1 MFGASGVQPISVHGT
16 RPTGSRASSYDPDE
30 PASHPHF
37 IQVASIRPPQRVLNS
52 TPSRTLP
59 FNSTLYSLPPITAPQ
74 SFPRTSTSSSSITPS
89 TTPRL
94 SMNPFTATRSMRFV
108 VALYSVRRT
117 VSPGVPDPEE
127 TVEKERRTRG
137 DSSSSTRRDF
147 RAADARRAVGRGTEI
162 VLRWG

>member
-1 MFGASGVQPISVHGT
+1 
-16 RPTGSRASSYDPDE
+16 
-30 PASHPHF
+30 
-37 IQVASIRPPQRVLNS
+37 
-52 TPSRTLP
+52 
-59 FNSTLYSLPPITAPQ
+59 
-74 SFPRTSTSSSSITPS
+74 
-89 TTPRL
+89 
-94 SMNPFTATRSMRFV
+94 MNPFTATRSMRFV